1 MPQDKSKTKPDKP
14 RKRTWRPPT
23 VKTGTLFE
31 SNSLACGKT
40 LEDIDQCG
48 GQGGQ
53 SMGAPKS
60 S

>member
-1 MPQDKSKTKPDKP
+1 VADEKKKAKPERP

-40 LEDIDQCG
+40 LGNEQCMENG
-48 GQGGQ
+48 PL
-53 SMGAPKS
+53 SAS
-60 S
+60 